1 MISVTSVTKKYIL
14 QPQLIKKHKKTLY
27 WLSSVTLWKSELNF
41 FQKALEEKAPLFTKL
56 SEKKKIDHFQNL
68 LIYYS
73 GEVIDSLRSKLRNHE
88 SRIASILKSKDEV
101 HTQYFS
107 EHDALMDELETF
119 AKTYRELKESFV
131 KFVTKK
137 K

>member
-14 QPQLIKKHKKTLY
+14 QPLLIKKHKKTLY

-41 FQKALEEKAPLFTKL
+41 FQKALEEHAPRFTKL
-56 SEKKKIDHFQNL
+56 ADKKKIDHFQNL

-73 GEVIDSLRSKLRNHE
+73 GEVIDSLRSKLRGHE
-88 SRIASILKSKDEV
+88 SRIASILKSRDEV
-101 HTQYFS
+101 HTQYFL

-119 AKTYRELKESFV
+119 AKSYRELKENFV
-131 KFVTKK
+131 KFIARKK
-137 K
+137 

>member
-14 QPQLIKKHKKTLY
+14 QPLLIKKHKKTLF
-27 WLSSVTLWKSELNF
+27 WLSAVTLWKSELNF
-41 FQKALEEKAPLFTKL
+41 FQKALEENAPRFTKVAD
-56 SEKKKIDHFQNL
+56 KKKIDHFQNL

-73 GEVIDSLRSKLRNHE
+73 GEVIDSLRSKLRQHE
-88 SRIASILKSKDEV
+88 SRIASILKTKDEV

-119 AKTYRELKESFV
+119 SKSYRELKESLV
-131 KFVTKK
+131 KFVSRKR
-137 K
+137 

>member
-14 QPQLIKKHKKTLY
+14 QPLLIKKHKKALY

-41 FQKALEEKAPLFTKL
+41 FQKALEENASRFTAL
-56 SEKKKIDHFQNL
+56 ADKKKIDHFQNL
-68 LIYYS
+68 LIYYG
-73 GEVIDSLRSKLRNHE
+73 GEVIDILRSKLRQHE

-101 HTQYFS
+101 HTQYFL
-107 EHDALMDELETF
+107 EHDALMDELEVF
-119 AKTYRELKESFV
+119 AKSYRELKEGFV
-131 KFVTKK
+131 KFISKK